1 MICLLEMI
9 EAKRAKMD
17 RLRKLKMNQDSSPK
31 KSHNNFFTFISL
43 IDKFEQKCLLIKVK
57 K

>member
-43 IDKFEQKCLLIKVK
+43 IDKFEPKCLLIKVK